1 MISFYDTSTLP
12 TDEMLEATRRATLG
26 DDVYREDPTVNALE
40 AMAAELLGKEA
51 SILMPSGTMANLVA
65 IMAHTHPG
73 AEVVLEQESHI
84 VYYETGGVAAVA
96 GCMPL
101 LVGGERG
108 VLHAELVEARLRKR
122 NDHYPLTSLICIEN
136 THNRAGGTITRPEVM
151 EGLRELADRR
161 TLALHVDGARLFNA
175 AVALSIP
182 VRELTVHADSVSVC
196 LSKGLGAPVGSLLG
210 GSSDFVARARH
221 IRKMLGGGMRQAGI
235 IAAAGIVALQQGID
249 RLQEDHVSARQLAR
263 ELAAIPGIQVEP
275 DAVETN
281 IVLASTAP
289 AGLKTDRLVERLRAD
304 YDIRAS
310 ARPPHFVRFVTHRG
324 IGMSEIRALGA
335 AIREILGDAES

>member
-12 TDEMLEATRRATLG
+12 TDEMLEAIRRATLG
-26 DDVYREDPTVNALE
+26 DDVYREDPTVNTLE

-65 IMAHTHPG
+65 IIVHARHG
-73 AEVVLEQESHI
+73 DEVVLERESHI
-84 VYYETGGVAAVA
+84 VYYETGGVAAIA

-101 LVGGERG
+101 LVNGERG
-108 VLHAELVEARLRKR
+108 VLRAELVEARLRKR
-122 NDHYPLTSLICIEN
+122 NDHYPPTSLICIEN
-136 THNRAGGTITRPEVM
+136 THNRAGGTITRPEIM
-151 EGLRELADRR
+151 QELRELADRR
-161 TLALHVDGARLFNA
+161 TLAIHVDGARLFNA

-182 VRELTVHADSVSVC
+182 VRELTENADSVSVC
-196 LSKGLGAPVGSLLG
+196 LSKGLGAPVGSLLA

-249 RLQEDHVSARQLAR
+249 RLHEDHASARLLAR
-263 ELAAIPGIQVEP
+263 ELAAIPGVQVDP
-275 DAVETN
+275 DVVETN

-310 ARPPHFVRFVTHRG
+310 ARPPHVVRFVTHRG
-324 IGMSEIRALGA
+324 IGKSEIGALVA
-335 AIREILGDAES
+335 AIREILDDAEL